1 MTIKHFALLLLA
13 VICLAACNKKGN
25 DFTVI
30 GDISNMPQQQVILEE
45 LGIAE
50 FVLVDSVMS
59 DEKGHFELK
68 GTAPEEGRY
77 RLRFTDNKYV
87 ILTIDKGNIKIT
99 ADWND
104 IENYNVAGSPSSESF
119 RVFMGNFRNYIK
131 DLNTLNIV
139 KDSMIARGNDSLL
152 QMANA
157 EQQDKMVS
165 LTRYVETYADTT
177 SSLSN
182 ALFAVQMLNPASE
195 QDYLKAFMGGL
206 ERRFPKSAIAK
217 EYVKKYNEMLA
228 QQAAA
233 APEVTG
239 PQIGAPAPDVT
250 LTSTDGKQV
259 SISSFKGKYV
269 LVDFWASWC
278 GPCRRENPNVVEAYN
293 KFKDKNFTI
302 LGISLDDD
310 RTKWME
316 AIKKDELTW
325 THISDLKG
333 WESIAGRAYGV
344 QSIPANFL
352 LDPGG
357 KIIARDLRGSD
368 LEAKLAEVIK

>member
-278 GPCRRENPNVVEAYN
+278 GPCRRENPNVVDAYN

-344 QSIPANFL
+344 QSIPAIFL

-357 KIIARDLRGSD
+357 KIIARDILC
-368 LEAKLAEVIK
+368 